1 LIVQQDLTG
10 RTAIVT
16 GAARGLGRAYALRL
30 ARAGADVAIVDL
42 ELDSF
47 RHFPEEQAEM
57 TAETVVQEIEAL
69 GRRALG
75 FEGDLTDPA
84 VIKHAVDDVVDQWGR
99 LDVMVNNAGGGS
111 YGSGADTAPSNVT
124 PDNVRADMER
134 NLMSALNGSQAAAAA
149 MRPQG
154 SGSII
159 NVATQAAILPME
171 PMYAHYGAAKASVI
185 TYSRYLAEE
194 LGPAGIRVNVIA
206 PGYIATGRLVPI
218 FEQAGM
224 ERITSGISLR
234 RLGTPEDCASV
245 VEFLAGDGAAY
256 VSGQVVSVCGGPHVY
271 GAHRGT
277 AS

>member
-1 LIVQQDLTG
+1 MNQDLTG

-57 TAETVVQEIEAL
+57 TADSVVAEIEQL

-75 FEGDLTDPA
+75 FEGDLVDPTT
-84 VIKHAVDDVVDQWGR
+84 IRRAVDMVVADWGR
-99 LDVMVNNAGGGS
+99 LDIIVNNAGGGS
-111 YGSGADTAPSNVT
+111 YGSGSDTAPSNVT
-124 PDNVRADMER
+124 PENVSADMDR
-134 NLMSALNGSQAAAAA
+134 NLTTALNGSQAAAGP
-149 MRPQG
+149 MREQR

-171 PMYAHYGAAKASVI
+171 PMYAHYGAAKAAVI
-185 TYSRYLAEE
+185 TYSKYLAEE
-194 LGPAGIRVNVIA
+194 LGPEGVRVNVVA
-206 PGYIATGRLVPI
+206 PGYIGTGRLLPI
-218 FEQAGM
+218 FEEAGV
-224 ERITSGISLR
+224 ERITSGIALR
-234 RLGTPEDCASV
+234 RLGTTEDCASV

-256 VSGQVVSVCGGPHVY
+256 VSGQVISVCGGPHVY

-277 AS
+277 AN

>member
-1 LIVQQDLTG
+1 MNQDLTG

-57 TAETVVQEIEAL
+57 TAGSVVEEIEQL

-75 FEGDLTDPA
+75 FEGDLVDPA
-84 VIKHAVDDVVDQWGR
+84 TIRRAVDTVVADWGH
-99 LDVMVNNAGGGS
+99 LDIIVNNAGGGS
-111 YGSGADTAPSNVT
+111 YSSGSDTAPSNVT
-124 PDNVRADMER
+124 PANVSADMDR
-134 NLMSALNGSQAAAAA
+134 NLTTALNGSQAAAGP
-149 MRPQG
+149 MRRQG

-171 PMYAHYGAAKASVI
+171 PMYAHYGAAKSAVI
-185 TYSRYLAEE
+185 TYSKYLAEE
-194 LGPAGIRVNVIA
+194 LGPDGVRVNVVA
-206 PGYIATGRLVPI
+206 PGYIGTGRLLPI
-218 FEQAGM
+218 FQEAGV
-224 ERITSGISLR
+224 ERITSGIALR

-256 VSGQVVSVCGGPHVY
+256 VSGQVISVCGGPHVY

-277 AS
+277 SN